1 MIKLN
6 EKIKYSKFIGDTPIH
21 LLKAPN
27 CIFFEFFKFVK
38 KEYKK
43 GLVELELIKL
53 LFEENKKRTQKIKQP
68 MYEKCTCIQ
77 LSDF

>member
-6 EKIKYSKFIGDTPIH
+6 EKIKYSKFINDTPID
-21 LLKAPN
+21 LLEAPDF
-27 CIFFEFFKFVK
+27 IFFEFFSFVR

-43 GLVELELIKL
+43 GLVEIELIKL
-53 LFEENKKRTQKIKQP
+53 LFIENKKRTQKIKQP